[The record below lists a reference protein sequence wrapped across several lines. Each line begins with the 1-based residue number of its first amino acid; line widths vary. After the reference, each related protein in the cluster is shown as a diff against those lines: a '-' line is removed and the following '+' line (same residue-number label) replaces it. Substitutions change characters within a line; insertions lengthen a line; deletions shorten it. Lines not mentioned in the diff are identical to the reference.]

1 MEEARNADS
10 SADGTADSC
19 GAGMHIAGGETSAE
33 RPGIT
38 RMMFLVVF
46 FCAAEMFGVFPQG
59 PDLFSLRDSA
69 VMGQRGTVR
78 SLLYP
83 ERVGRE

>member
-10 SADGTADSC
+10 SAEGTADSC
-19 GAGMHIAGGETSAE
+19 GAGMQIAGGETSAE

-46 FCAAEMFGVFPQG
+46 FARQK
-59 PDLFSLRDSA
+59 
-69 VMGQRGTVR
+69 
-78 SLLYP
+78 
-83 ERVGRE
+83 